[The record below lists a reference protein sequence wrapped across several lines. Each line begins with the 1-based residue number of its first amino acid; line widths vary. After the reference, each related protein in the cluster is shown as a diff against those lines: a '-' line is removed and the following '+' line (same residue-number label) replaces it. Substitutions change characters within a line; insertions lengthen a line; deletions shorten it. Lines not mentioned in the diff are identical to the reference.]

1 VTDVDAF
8 GMERETKVQFM
19 NFYSGEW
26 EGVPEAL
33 VNRDYRGTDTRVL
46 ERWVTEW
53 VPVEEEDD

>member
-1 VTDVDAF
+1 MTDVDAF

-26 EGVPEAL
+26 EDVPEAL
-33 VNRDYRGTDTRVL
+33 VNRDYRGTDIRVL